1 MFDYAKKLKDIRM
14 KNDVSSSQLAIELG
28 VNRSTISSIETGRN
42 LPSTPLLEKICDY
55 FEISLAEFFSED
67 DNPKSRSELS
77 EEEIYILKLW
87 NNAPEDTK
95 AIVKSYLKKES
106 ITQDFSND
114 DITMLLAYKKT
125 SPAEKVAID
134 ALLNQYK
141 DVVLQKHA

>member
-1 MFDYAKKLKDIRM
+1 MFNYAFKIRNLRESYGLASSKLA
-14 KNDVSSSQLAIELG
+14 SELN
-28 VNRSTISSIETGRN
+28 VNVSTISAIETGKN
-42 LPSTPLLEKICDY
+42 FPSVQLLEKICNY

-67 DNPKSRSELS
+67 NITKSQSDLS

-95 AIVKSYLKKES
+95 SIVKSYLKKES

-114 DITMLLAYKKT
+114 DIAMLLAYKKT